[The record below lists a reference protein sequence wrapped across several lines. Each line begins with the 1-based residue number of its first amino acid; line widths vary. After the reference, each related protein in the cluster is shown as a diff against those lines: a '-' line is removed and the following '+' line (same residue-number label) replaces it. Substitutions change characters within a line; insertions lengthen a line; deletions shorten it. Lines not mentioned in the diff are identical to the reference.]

1 MPKTSVYLD
10 HNASAPLLDAAKM
23 AMLEALELTGNPSAI
38 HKYGRNLAAVIDKA
52 RGQIAKASGAMRSE
66 VVFTGSATESITQ
79 AIVGSVRTLEINHI
93 IISAGEHA
101 AALKAAKV
109 AGVEVSEIYLLE
121 NGLID
126 IAQLKS
132 TLNEIDEKGETALVV
147 MHEVNN
153 ETGII
158 QPIKQVEMLVG
169 PSKHYLFIDAVQA
182 FGKLDLDFSVRP
194 IDMMAISSHKI
205 GGPIGV
211 GALLM
216 KSHCDEVRL
225 IPGGGQ
231 EQGRRGGTLSA
242 PLIAGFGAAAVEFP
256 KKYDEELLAG
266 LVDQLEAGIKSLSLD
281 AVIFGEDATR
291 LGNIVNFAVP
301 DLKASVALMGLDL
314 AGVAVSSGSAC
325 SSGKVTYSHVL
336 CAMGISPKL
345 ATGRLRIS
353 LGWSSTKHDVD
364 AFLAAFE
371 KVLSNHNKAKSE

>member
-10 HNASAPLLDAAKM
+10 HNASSPLLDAAKT

-38 HKYGRNLAAVIDKA
+38 HKYGRDLAVVIDKA
-52 RGQIAKASGAMRSE
+52 RTQIAKASGANRSE

-79 AIVGSVRTLEINHI
+79 AIVAGVRAFEINHI

-101 AALKAAKV
+101 AALKAAKIS
-109 AGVEVSEIYLLE
+109 GVEVSEIYLLE
-121 NGLID
+121 NGQID

-132 TLNEIDEKGETALVV
+132 TLNLVDEKGQTALVA
-147 MHEVNN
+147 MHQVNN

-182 FGKLDLDFSVRP
+182 FGKLDLDFSARP

-242 PLIAGFGAAAVEFP
+242 PLIAGFGAAAIEFP
-256 KKYDEELLAG
+256 KKYDEELLVE
-266 LVDQLEAGIKSLSLD
+266 LVKQLETGIKSLSSD
-281 AVIFGEDATR
+281 AVIFGQDATR

-364 AFLAAFE
+364 AFLSAFE